1 MSGRLLGILRDLPQ
15 PARFLLAGGGAA
27 AINWLVRFPLSA
39 VMPFLAAVLVA
50 AVIGMLVGF
59 VLYRGFV
66 FPASGR
72 SLLVQARDFFLV
84 NLLTSGLVALL
95 ALLFVTLA
103 VRLGMGTM
111 LAEAVAHGGAIGVG
125 ALLNYLGHSLVTF
138 GPRGTGMRAWR
149 RV

>member
-1 MSGRLLGILRDLPQ
+1 MNRTAWGLLRGLPQ
-15 PARFLLAGGGAA
+15 PVRFLLAGGGAA
-27 AINWLVRFPLSA
+27 AVNWLVRFPLSA

-66 FPASGR
+66 FPASAR
-72 SLLVQARDFFLV
+72 PVLLQARDFFLV

-95 ALLFVTLA
+95 ALLFVALA
-103 VRLGMGTM
+103 VRFGMGTV
-111 LAEAVAHGGAIGVG
+111 LAEAVAHAGAIAAG

-138 GPRGTGMRAWR
+138 GPRGAGMRAWH